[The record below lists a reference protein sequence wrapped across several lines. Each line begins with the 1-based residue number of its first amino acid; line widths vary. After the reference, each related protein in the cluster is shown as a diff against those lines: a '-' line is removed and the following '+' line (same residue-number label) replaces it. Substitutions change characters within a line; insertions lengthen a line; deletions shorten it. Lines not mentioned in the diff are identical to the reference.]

1 MKIRREVN
9 GRLMEFELTSHEL
22 ADAYEE
28 YRRNSDI
35 ADIMCVADYHV
46 DDAEFEEEYGITVEK
61 LEEIAPECARRY
73 RHYMDDDG
81 RWFDNAVEAI
91 RDIIILK
98 KLDKSVKE

>member
-9 GRLMEFELTSHEL
+9 GRLVEFELTGHEL

-28 YRRNSDI
+28 YQRNSDI
-35 ADIMCVADYHV
+35 ADIMSVADFHT

-81 RWFDNAVEAI
+81 RWFDNAVDAI
-91 RDIIILK
+91 RDVIIQKNMGK
-98 KLDKSVKE
+98 KGA